1 MPAELSVAV
10 GERELREGCRGCFRG
25 SGGPY
30 REGDKRDKDR
40 GFRGGHECH
49 RARIPRLRRHGGAD
63 NAAVPGRVVL
73 HMRKGQGRGNTGRG
87 AGDDSAVH
95 HRSGGGAQRSGVLG
109 YGELH
114 GPRERQERAG
124 KGNFRHDGEADK
136 RTRAPRRAGKVRK
149 AGEPRVT
156 RDEFIEGN
164 LPLVHKLANRFRG
177 RGVEYE
183 ELYAAGCVGLVKA
196 VDRFEPERGLCFSTY
211 AVPVIL
217 GEIRRLFRDGGSVKI
232 SRSLK
237 ELSVKAARL
246 RDQLSANGEPRISDI
261 AQALGVTP
269 EEAAEALCAGI
280 PPVSLDH
287 GGEDGEPLP
296 VPSASGEDA
305 LIDRLALRQCLSELS
320 GEDREI
326 LMLRYFRR
334 KTQSETAQILGMTQV
349 MVSRRERKLLKEL
362 REQLV

>member
-1 MPAELSVAV
+1 M
-10 GERELREGCRGCFRG
+10 
-25 SGGPY
+25 
-30 REGDKRDKDR
+30 
-40 GFRGGHECH
+40 
-49 RARIPRLRRHGGAD
+49 
-63 NAAVPGRVVL
+63 
-73 HMRKGQGRGNTGRG
+73 
-87 AGDDSAVH
+87 
-95 HRSGGGAQRSGVLG
+95 
-109 YGELH
+109 
-114 GPRERQERAG
+114 
-124 KGNFRHDGEADK
+124 
-136 RTRAPRRAGKVRK
+136 
-149 AGEPRVT
+149 T

-334 KTQSETAQILGMTQV
+334 KTQCETAQILGMTQV

>member
-1 MPAELSVAV
+1 M
-10 GERELREGCRGCFRG
+10 
-25 SGGPY
+25 
-30 REGDKRDKDR
+30 
-40 GFRGGHECH
+40 
-49 RARIPRLRRHGGAD
+49 
-63 NAAVPGRVVL
+63 
-73 HMRKGQGRGNTGRG
+73 
-87 AGDDSAVH
+87 
-95 HRSGGGAQRSGVLG
+95 
-109 YGELH
+109 
-114 GPRERQERAG
+114 
-124 KGNFRHDGEADK
+124 
-136 RTRAPRRAGKVRK
+136 
-149 AGEPRVT
+149 T

-217 GEIRRLFRDGGSVKI
+217 GEIRRLVRDGGSVKI

-237 ELSVKAARL
+237 ELSVTAARL

-334 KTQSETAQILGMTQV
+334 KTQCETAQILGMTQV

>member
-1 MPAELSVAV
+1 M
-10 GERELREGCRGCFRG
+10 
-25 SGGPY
+25 
-30 REGDKRDKDR
+30 
-40 GFRGGHECH
+40 
-49 RARIPRLRRHGGAD
+49 
-63 NAAVPGRVVL
+63 
-73 HMRKGQGRGNTGRG
+73 
-87 AGDDSAVH
+87 
-95 HRSGGGAQRSGVLG
+95 
-109 YGELH
+109 
-114 GPRERQERAG
+114 
-124 KGNFRHDGEADK
+124 
-136 RTRAPRRAGKVRK
+136 
-149 AGEPRVT
+149 T

-334 KTQSETAQILGMTQV
+334 KTQCETAQILGMTQV
-349 MVSRRERKLLKEL
+349 MVSRRDRKLLKEL

>member
-1 MPAELSVAV
+1 M
-10 GERELREGCRGCFRG
+10 
-25 SGGPY
+25 
-30 REGDKRDKDR
+30 
-40 GFRGGHECH
+40 
-49 RARIPRLRRHGGAD
+49 
-63 NAAVPGRVVL
+63 
-73 HMRKGQGRGNTGRG
+73 
-87 AGDDSAVH
+87 
-95 HRSGGGAQRSGVLG
+95 
-109 YGELH
+109 
-114 GPRERQERAG
+114 
-124 KGNFRHDGEADK
+124 
-136 RTRAPRRAGKVRK
+136 
-149 AGEPRVT
+149 T

-296 VPSASGEDA
+296 PPVRTRSSTAWLCGSVCRSFPARTG
-305 LIDRLALRQCLSELS
+305 
-320 GEDREI
+320 
-326 LMLRYFRR
+326 RY
-334 KTQSETAQILGMTQV
+334 SC
-349 MVSRRERKLLKEL
+349 
-362 REQLV
+362 

>member
-1 MPAELSVAV
+1 M
-10 GERELREGCRGCFRG
+10 
-25 SGGPY
+25 
-30 REGDKRDKDR
+30 
-40 GFRGGHECH
+40 
-49 RARIPRLRRHGGAD
+49 
-63 NAAVPGRVVL
+63 
-73 HMRKGQGRGNTGRG
+73 
-87 AGDDSAVH
+87 
-95 HRSGGGAQRSGVLG
+95 
-109 YGELH
+109 
-114 GPRERQERAG
+114 
-124 KGNFRHDGEADK
+124 
-136 RTRAPRRAGKVRK
+136 
-149 AGEPRVT
+149 T

-232 SRSLK
+232 SRRLK
-237 ELSVKAARL
+237 ELSVKAARV

-349 MVSRRERKLLKEL
+349 MVSRENEQPRRQQRYLL
-362 REQLV
+362 RESVLGYQHSEQRRGYRRHANR